1 MFIVSKEYFWEM
13 RKVLFCSAFLL
24 PLFFWNSGFAQLPAS
39 QEAHH
44 KIVFENQYVRILDGH
59 VPAHDTTPAH
69 VHSTNGVVVFLS
81 ASRLAIQPAGGQAV
95 VSTVHPGDMKYV
107 NYGDKP
113 VTHIVWTDGP
123 GELHFLVVELKRDGR
138 GEKCPQPEDRAL
150 QFQWEQK
157 GVRAYRV
164 DIAPG
169 AEIKLPGSECSYF
182 FIDVSGQMEALPRGD
197 KKALQAGDFVF
208 FPVKAAVGIRGT
220 GRGILLELE

>member
-1 MFIVSKEYFWEM
+1 M
-13 RKVLFCSAFLL
+13 RKVIFYSAFLL
-24 PLFFWNSGFAQLPAS
+24 PIFVWNSGVAQLPAS
-39 QEAHH
+39 QETHH
-44 KIVFENQYVRILDGH
+44 KIVFENQDVRVLDGH

-81 ASRLAIQPAGGQAV
+81 NSRLAIQPVGGQAV

-123 GELHFLVVELKRDGR
+123 GALHFLVVELKRGGR
-138 GEKCPQPEDRAL
+138 GEPCPQSTDQAL

-157 GVRAYRV
+157 GVRAYRL
-164 DIAPG
+164 DMTRAG
-169 AEIKLPGSECSYF
+169 AIKLPGSECSYF
-182 FIDVSGQMEALPRGD
+182 FIDVSGQMEARSAED
-197 KKALQAGDFVF
+197 KRALQAGDFVF
-208 FPVKAAVGIRGT
+208 FPAKAAVGIMGS